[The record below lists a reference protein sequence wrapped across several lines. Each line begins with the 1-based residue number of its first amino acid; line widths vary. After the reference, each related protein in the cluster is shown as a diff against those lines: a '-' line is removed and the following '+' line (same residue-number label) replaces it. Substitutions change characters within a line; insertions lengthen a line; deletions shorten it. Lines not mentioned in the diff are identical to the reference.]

1 MPVGLQPSPTHLQHH
16 TPSRTPQRWKGPTD
30 QQQLRIARGKAG
42 ASKMAAGGP
51 ASRGG
56 WGGSGRTRQRQ
67 GGFVLPLCQVGLTRY
82 RVPIYALSLSGG
94 NRELEGSGIPQ
105 SYPERLMQYGAA
117 APCGT
122 GLLGGVLCVIRCPD
136 SAALVT
142 FRETTGAISAIFS
155 NCNTFAV

>member
-30 QQQLRIARGKAG
+30 QQQLRTARGKAG

-82 RVPIYALSLSGG
+82 RVPIYALSLS
-94 NRELEGSGIPQ
+94 LEGIGSWREVVFPSHIQKG
-105 SYPERLMQYGAA
+105 R
-117 APCGT
+117 CGT
-122 GLLGGVLCVIRCPD
+122 AVEHAVLLRPLVLGCLGV
-136 SAALVT
+136 
-142 FRETTGAISAIFS
+142 FS
-155 NCNTFAV
+155 V